1 MPIPP
6 ERIVDANVVGLDVD
20 NVCVTT
26 GVVVVSFSG
35 LISFC
40 LGSISGSCFMTSGSP
55 ALTTDGA
62 AVGSCM
68 RVGGFTLLKSGI
80 KTGCIVFSV
89 NVHNK

>member
-40 LGSISGSCFMTSGSP
+40 LGSISGFCFMTSGSP
-55 ALTTDGA
+55 ASTTDGA

-68 RVGGFTLLKSGI
+68 RVGGFTRLKSGI
-80 KTGCIVFSV
+80 KAGCIVFSV